1 MSSKKY
7 IPVLGLIASVIAV
20 QVIASAL
27 EREFYLTQLT
37 MSAYY
42 TLVILGLTVLMG
54 YAGQIS
60 LGHAAFFAMGG
71 YTTAVLTTYNLAA
84 SAGNPLAKLAADI
97 GLSTVSS
104 NAYGV
109 RIEHL
114 SPWAALVV
122 AAALTAGVAFLIG
135 IPILKLKGHY
145 LAMAT
150 LGFGIIVYRI
160 VLGSRIFGEADGI
173 SDLPPFRI
181 AGGLTVSGDPALRVQ
196 NYYIAAF
203 LILAGIIILNNLV
216 DSRVG
221 RALRSIRGS
230 EEAANTMGVNT
241 ARYKLFIFVISAV
254 FACIAGVFLT
264 HFNGGIGPSEAD
276 VMKSVSYVAIVA
288 VGGMANLWGALV
300 MGIVL
305 NYLSLRG
312 YFGSYDELV
321 FGGILIVIML
331 FFPDGLLRSENFQL
345 KGIIEKMKR
354 IKHNYTAISRKV
366 AQSLRYIDKKDK

>member
-1 MSSKKY
+1 MTVKKY
-7 IPVLGLIASVIAV
+7 MPFVGLIASMAVIQIA
-20 QVIASAL
+20 ASAL
-27 EREFYLTQLT
+27 HREYYLTQMT

-42 TLVILGLTVLMG
+42 VLVILGLTALMG

-71 YTTAVLTTYNLAA
+71 YTTAVLTTYDLGA
-84 SAGNPLAKLAADI
+84 SGSPLAKLAVLI
-97 GLSTVSS
+97 GLSTSFT

-114 SPWAALVV
+114 SPWVALTAAIV
-122 AAALTAGVAFLIG
+122 LTAGVALLIG

-160 VLGSRIFGEADGI
+160 VLGSRVFGEADGI

-181 AGGLTVSGDPALRVQ
+181 FGDLVVGGDPGLRIQ

-203 LILAGIIILNNLV
+203 LVLAGIVLLSNLV

-221 RALRSIRGS
+221 RALRSIHGN
-230 EEAANTMGVNT
+230 EEAANTMGVDT
-241 ARYKLFIFVISAV
+241 ARCKLMVFVLSAV

-264 HFNGGIGPSEAD
+264 HFNGGIGPSEAE

-300 MGIVL
+300 MGFVL

-331 FFPDGLLRSENFQL
+331 FFPDGLLRKEIFQEMNL
-345 KGIIEKMKR
+345 NRLVPRMWRHIGPSRRKGE
-354 IKHNYTAISRKV
+354 
-366 AQSLRYIDKKDK
+366 